1 MKASRPS
8 RPTTRYFASSK
19 NGIPLAGV
27 CVFMKRRCVWDA
39 IVVWTTSIGMSSNS
53 IHGEIVM
60 IGPGALPS
68 GQSRLATMACVH
80 VVPHFGGVH
89 TKMSRGRGSN
99 PAQRRLS
106 KTALR

>member
-1 MKASRPS
+1 M
-8 RPTTRYFASSK
+8 T
-19 NGIPLAGV
+19 
-27 CVFMKRRCVWDA
+27 
-39 IVVWTTSIGMSSNS
+39 SNS

-60 IGPGALPS
+60 TGPGALPS

-89 TKMSRGRGSN
+89 TKMSPGRGPN

-106 KTALR
+106 KTAVR